1 MSKCPSERW
10 NAYWSKSTL
19 DMMDALAAERGI
31 TRKELV
37 VVAVSLMQALA
48 PAAAAHEVAEALER
62 AMVLPFVD

>member
-37 VVAVSLMQALA
+37 VVAISLMQALA
-48 PAAAAHEVAEALER
+48 PVMHEPAEDLER
-62 AMVLPFVD
+62 VLVLPFVD